1 MIAKSGNRFSEKIMR
16 KNLTMERRPMR
27 RWAIGL
33 ALAALL
39 PAVQSAQAQS
49 SGTACH
55 NGASFE
61 RWLEDF
67 KRQARAQGISER
79 TLAAAAPL
87 MKYDQTIVNKDRGG
101 AVFSQTFLEFS
112 DRMIAK
118 YRVQSGTQKLAKQK
132 DMFQRIEQQ
141 YGVPGPVLV
150 AFWGLETDFGA
161 GIGSLPT
168 ITTVATLAYDCRRT
182 ELFQNQLLAALKI
195 IERGDLTPQQMVG
208 PHAGELGQMQF
219 LPTHYV
225 DYGVD
230 FDGDGRRDL
239 LRSSPDALASA
250 ANYLSKVGWQRGQ
263 PWLEEV
269 RVPQQMPWDQA
280 DLSILHPRAQWAKWG
295 VTRPDGSALPNDAS
309 RASLLLPMG
318 RHGPA
323 FLAYPNFRMFTE
335 WNQSLVYSTTAA
347 YFAARL
353 AGAPPIHRGNGTV
366 APFAMAQIRELQG
379 LLARR
384 GHDVG
389 KIDGFL
395 GSKSRAAVK
404 AEQIKLGLPADSY
417 PTPELV
423 ERLRGR

>member
-1 MIAKSGNRFSEKIMR
+1 
-16 KNLTMERRPMR
+16 
-27 RWAIGL
+27 
-33 ALAALL
+33 
-39 PAVQSAQAQS
+39 
-49 SGTACH
+49 
-55 NGASFE
+55 
-61 RWLEDF
+61 
-67 KRQARAQGISER
+67 
-79 TLAAAAPL
+79 
-87 MKYDQTIVNKDRGG
+87 
-101 AVFSQTFLEFS
+101 
-112 DRMIAK
+112 
-118 YRVQSGTQKLAKQK
+118 
-132 DMFQRIEQQ
+132 
-141 YGVPGPVLV
+141 
-150 AFWGLETDFGA
+150 
-161 GIGSLPT
+161 
-168 ITTVATLAYDCRRT
+168 
-182 ELFQNQLLAALKI
+182 
-195 IERGDLTPQQMVG
+195 
-208 PHAGELGQMQF
+208 MQF

-269 RVPQQMPWDQA
+269 RVPAQMPWDQA
-280 DLSILHPRAQWAKWG
+280 DLSILHPRSQWAKWG

-366 APFAMAQIRELQG
+366 APFAMAQIRELQQ

-395 GSKSRAAVK
+395 GAKSRAAVK

-417 PTPELV
+417 PTPDLV

>member
-1 MIAKSGNRFSEKIMR
+1 MM
-16 KNLTMERRPMR
+16 MR
-27 RWAIGL
+27 RWTIGL

-39 PAVQSAQAQS
+39 PAVQAAQAQS
-49 SGTACH
+49 SGAACH

-67 KRQARAQGISER
+67 KRQAAAQGISQR

-87 MKYDQTIVNKDRGG
+87 MKYDQSIVNKDRGG
-101 AVFSQTFLEFS
+101 SVFSQTFLEFS

-118 YRVQSGTQKLAKQK
+118 YRVASGIQKLGKQK
-132 DMFQRIEQQ
+132 DLFQRIEQQ

-168 ITTVATLAYDCRRT
+168 LTSVTTLAYDCRRT
-182 ELFQNQLLAALKI
+182 ELFEKQLLAALKI

-219 LPTHYV
+219 LPTHYF

-239 LRSSPDALASA
+239 LRSSPDSLASA

-280 DLSILHPRAQWAKWG
+280 DLSILHPRSQWAKWG
-295 VTRPDGSALPNDAS
+295 VTKPDGSALPNDAS
-309 RASLLLPMG
+309 KASLLLPMG

-347 YFAARL
+347 YFATRL

-395 GSKSRAAVK
+395 GAKSRAAVK

>member
-1 MIAKSGNRFSEKIMR
+1 
-16 KNLTMERRPMR
+16 MR
-27 RWAIGL
+27 RWVLAGL
-33 ALAALL
+33 TVAALL

-49 SGTACH
+49 QNASCH
-55 NGASFE
+55 NGMSFE

-67 KRQARAQGISER
+67 KRQALTQGISQR

-87 MKYDQTIVNKDRGG
+87 MTFDQTIVNKDRGG

-118 YRVQSGTQKLAKQK
+118 YRVASGTQKLQKQK

-161 GIGSLPT
+161 GIGTLPT
-168 ITTVATLAYDCRRT
+168 LTSVTTLAYDCRRT
-182 ELFQNQLLAALKI
+182 ELFQTQLLAALKI

-239 LRSSPDALASA
+239 LHSSPDALASA
-250 ANYLSKVGWQRGQ
+250 ANYLSKVGWIRGQ

-269 RVPQQMPWDQA
+269 RVPEQMPWDQA
-280 DLSILHPRAQWAKWG
+280 DLTILLPLSQWAKWG
-295 VTRPDGSALPNDAS
+295 VTYADGRPLPNDAS
-309 RASLLLPMG
+309 KASLLLPMG

-347 YFAARL
+347 YFATRL

-366 APFAMAQIRELQG
+366 APFAMAQIKELQA

-389 KIDGFL
+389 KVDGFL
-395 GSKSRAAVK
+395 GLKSRQAVK
-404 AEQIKLGLPADSY
+404 VEQMKLGLPADSY

-423 ERLRGR
+423 ERLRAGR

>member
-1 MIAKSGNRFSEKIMR
+1 MR
-16 KNLTMERRPMR
+16 QWVWAALT
-27 RWAIGL
+27 AA
-33 ALAALL
+33 ALAATLQ
-39 PAVQSAQAQS
+39 PAQAQT
-49 SGTACH
+49 SGAACH
-55 NGASFE
+55 NGMSFE

-67 KRQARAQGISER
+67 KRQALTQGISQP

-87 MKYDQTIVNKDRGG
+87 MKFDQSIVNKDRGG

-118 YRVQSGTQKLAKQK
+118 YRVASGTQKLQKQK
-132 DMFQRIEQQ
+132 DMFDRIERQ

-168 ITTVATLAYDCRRT
+168 LTSVTTLAYDCRRT
-182 ELFQNQLLAALKI
+182 DLFQTQLLAALKI
-195 IERGDLTPQQMVG
+195 IERGDLTPEQMIG

-239 LRSSPDALASA
+239 LHSSADALASA
-250 ANYLSKVGWQRGQ
+250 ANYLSKVGWVRGQ

-269 RVPQQMPWDQA
+269 RVPAQMPWDQA
-280 DLSILHPRAQWAKWG
+280 DLSILLPRSQWAKWG
-295 VTRPDGSALPNDAS
+295 VTRPDGGALPNDDS
-309 RASLLLPMG
+309 KASLLLPMG

-347 YFAARL
+347 YFATRL
-353 AGAPPIHRGNGTV
+353 AGAPTIHRGNGTV
-366 APFAMAQIRELQG
+366 EPFAMAQIKELQA

-384 GHDVG
+384 GYDVG
-389 KIDGFL
+389 KVDGFL
-395 GSKSRAAVK
+395 GLKSRQAVK
-404 AEQIKLGLPADSY
+404 AEQVKLGLPADSY

-423 ERLRGR
+423 ERLRTAR

>member
-1 MIAKSGNRFSEKIMR
+1 MIPKSGNRFSDKIMR
-16 KNLTMERRPMR
+16 KNITMEKQTMR
-27 RWAIGL
+27 RWVVAGL
-33 ALAALL
+33 ALLALL
-39 PAVQSAQAQS
+39 PAMTSAQTQS
-49 SGTACH
+49 GATCH

-67 KRQARAQGISER
+67 KRQAATQGISQR

-118 YRVQSGTQKLAKQK
+118 YRVASGTQKLQKQK

-141 YGVPGPVLV
+141 FGVPGPVLV

-168 ITTVATLAYDCRRT
+168 ITTVTTLAYDCRRT

-269 RVPQQMPWDQA
+269 RVPAQMPWDQA
-280 DLSILHPRAQWAKWG
+280 DLSILLPRSQWAKWG
-295 VTRPDGSALPNDAS
+295 VTYADGRALPNDGS
-309 RASLLLPMG
+309 KASLLLPMG

-347 YFAARL
+347 YFAMRL
-353 AGAPPIHRGNGTV
+353 AGAPPIHRGSGTV

-395 GSKSRAAVK
+395 GAKSRAAVK

-417 PTPELV
+417 PTPDLV